1 MTNDLL
7 IYGENICAFPHI
19 RKPFLIYDLAS
30 DPTWISLYEENLVF
44 FFYQCKLYLYS
55 DKFSYPTPDSLLQSH
70 MSRKETV
77 PWDDLIF

>member
-19 RKPFLIYDLAS
+19 RKPFLIYDLAP

-44 FFYQCKLYLYS
+44 FFISVNPISTAIDLA
-55 DKFSYPTPDSLLQSH
+55 TPPQTAFYRATCH
-70 MSRKETV
+70 VKEQ
-77 PWDDLIF
+77 